1 MKIKVLKTT
10 KAASSIEGTHIK
22 EYVAGETYEIFQ
34 DLADVFVREG
44 WGESVIEEMK
54 KILIEKKAVEKSPE
68 NKAIL
73 SAPENKG
80 FEGFS
85 EEESEEIDREIVG
98 STESSEVIQKTKK
111 RGKK

>member
-22 EYVAGETYEIFQ
+22 EYVAGETYEIFR
-34 DLADVFVREG
+34 DLAEVFVREG

-54 KILIEKKAVEKSPE
+54 KVLIEEKAINKSPE

-80 FEGFS
+80 FDGLS
-85 EEESEEIDREIVG
+85 EKKSEEIDREIIG
-98 STESSEVIQKTKK
+98 SIESSEVIQKTKK